1 MIRQAHWGAISVAFI
16 LAVSSVP
23 VTAAQLRP
31 PQGYYAPAVD
41 KKGDAPS
48 CPTTPKPYT
57 GDLLIPSKYEG
68 SGKARDQL
76 NAESN
81 KRYKEMSGDIN
92 ELEKGVNK
100 QVAAY
105 LRQGRAGHVDC
116 TLSWLGDW
124 AKAQALLSTT
134 YTHTGKSMR
143 KWALGSISSAYLRLK
158 FSRSQPLKGREAQ
171 TRPIEAWIGKVAEQV
186 VRDWRDQPLDRLNNH
201 QYWAA
206 WSVMAASVVVDRRDL
221 FDWSVAQFRIGASQV
236 DADGYLPNELGRET
250 RALAY
255 HNYAMG
261 PLMMIASFAQANG
274 VDLREEN
281 NGAMRRLAARVEEGI
296 KDPGLFERKTGY
308 KQALEDLN
316 EDGKFAWLEPYCAL
330 YDCSAQTDRW
340 RQSVEP
346 MKNYRLGGD
355 ITQLFAD
362 QKE

>member
-1 MIRQAHWGAISVAFI
+1 MMRQAHWAAIGVAFI
-16 LAVSSVP
+16 LMGPTVQAV
-23 VTAAQLRP
+23 AAQLRP
-31 PQGYYAPAVD
+31 PQGYYAQAVD
-41 KKGDAPS
+41 KKGDVPS
-48 CPTTPKPYT
+48 CPAVPKPYT

-68 SGKARDQL
+68 SGQARDQL
-76 NAESN
+76 NEESN
-81 KRYKEMSGDIN
+81 QRYKQMSADIN

-105 LRQGRAGHVDC
+105 LRLGRAGYVEC

-158 FSRSQPLKGREAQ
+158 YSRSQPLKGHEAQ
-171 TRPIEAWIGKVAEQV
+171 TRPIEVWIGQVADQV

-206 WSVMAASVVVDRRDL
+206 WAVMAASVVVDRRDL

-236 DADGYLPNELGRET
+236 DADGYLPNELSRET

-261 PLMMIASFAQANG
+261 PLMMIAAFARANDI
-274 VDLREEN
+274 DLREEN
-281 NGAMRRLAARVEEGI
+281 HGAMRRLAARVEEGI
-296 KDPGLFERKTGY
+296 KDPRTFERKTGY

-330 YDCSAQTDRW
+330 YDCSVQTNRW
-340 RQSVEP
+340 RHSIEP
-346 MKNYRLGGD
+346 MKTYRLGGD

>member
-1 MIRQAHWGAISVAFI
+1 MRQAHWAAVGVAFI
-16 LAVSSVP
+16 LMGPIVQAA
-23 VTAAQLRP
+23 AAQLRP

-41 KKGDAPS
+41 KKGDTPS
-48 CPTTPKPYT
+48 CPATPKPYT

-76 NAESN
+76 NAQSN
-81 KRYKEMSGDIN
+81 QRYKQMSADIN

-105 LRQGRAGHVDC
+105 LRLGRAGYVEC

-158 FSRSQPLKGREAQ
+158 YSRSQPLSGREAQ
-171 TRPIEAWIGKVAEQV
+171 TRPIEVWIGQVADQAV
-186 VRDWRDQPLDRLNNH
+186 QDWRDQPLDRLNNH

-206 WSVMAASVVVDRRDL
+206 WAVMAASVVVDRRDL

-236 DADGYLPNELGRET
+236 DADGYLPNELSRET

-261 PLMMIASFAQANG
+261 PLMMIAAFARAND

-281 NGAMRRLAARVEEGI
+281 HGAMRRLAARVEEGI
-296 KDPGLFERKTGY
+296 KDPGTFERKTGY
-308 KQALEDLN
+308 KQELEDLD

-330 YDCSAQTDRW
+330 YDCSVQTNRW
-340 RQSVEP
+340 RQSIEP
-346 MKNYRLGGD
+346 MKTYRLGGD